1 MNENKVLERG
11 PPELKNEAL
20 SEPEAA
26 LLRAVLGRGAFVTRL
41 ARAPGGW
48 RTLSEHE
55 LRGLKL
61 TPRQKNA
68 VLALQV
74 LVRRSYPDLVQC
86 TVACA
91 ADVARVYGHRL
102 GGEVR
107 EVLLALALDGKNR
120 VLAEVIVAEGGAH
133 GVSLRPRD
141 VLRPLLR
148 IGASAFILIHNHP
161 SGDPIPSEGDVL
173 LTRTLQD
180 CATAVG
186 VPLVDHVI
194 IAGRGGGMVSLLDH
208 GVVSAATSRD
218 R

>member
-1 MNENKVLERG
+1 MNDNDVLERG

-41 ARAPGGW
+41 ARALGGW

-55 LRGLKL
+55 LRALRL

-74 LVRRSYPDLVQC
+74 LVQKSYPDLVRR

-91 ADVARVYGHRL
+91 ADVGRVYGHRL
-102 GGEVR
+102 GGEMR

-120 VLAEVIVAEGGAH
+120 VLAEVVVAEGGAH

-148 IGASAFILIHNHP
+148 IGASAFILVHNHP
-161 SGDPIPSEGDVL
+161 SGDPTPSEGDLL
-173 LTRTLQD
+173 LTRALEE

-194 IAGRGGGMVSLLDH
+194 IAGRGGGMVSLLNL
-208 GVVSAATSRD
+208 GVVTAVT
-218 R
+218 